1 MNCLS
6 DAALPEA
13 GMRTRLLPQSEAA
26 SRKAKLLP
34 ALPEAGAAKELGYY
48 SQLGLM
54 PPQGSLRAL
63 SLSRLGTVSGL
74 LTDALAE
81 FGAPAFIACSLGDQI
96 AVAEL
101 YR

>member
-1 MNCLS
+1 
-6 DAALPEA
+6 
-13 GMRTRLLPQSEAA
+13 MRTRSIPQSEAA
-26 SRKAKLLP
+26 YRKAKLLP

-63 SLSRLGTVSGL
+63 SLSRFGIVSGL
-74 LTDALAE
+74 LTEAQAE
-81 FGAPAFIACSLGDQI
+81 FGAPAFMACSLGDQS

>member
-13 GMRTRLLPQSEAA
+13 GVRTRSLPQSEAA
-26 SRKAKLLP
+26 YRKAKLLP
-34 ALPEAGAAKELGYY
+34 ALAEPGAAKELGYY

-63 SLSRLGTVSGL
+63 SLSRFGILSGL
-74 LTDALAE
+74 FETTAIFNSSE
-81 FGAPAFIACSLGDQI
+81 NGSPF
-96 AVAEL
+96 VTV
-101 YR
+101 